1 MNERDDLPIRQA
13 FDQLTPDDAAKARMR
28 RRLTTVQDAPAPRR
42 RWALPLTAA
51 ACAAALL
58 AGILLLQWPKTPSVS
73 PSDPTSEEL
82 FELDTAKMT
91 LGQLYPSAVY
101 AGATYSST
109 GPVET
114 ADIGEKLAGV
124 TIAGFMPEYGSLDAE
139 LYAVRGISADYFIA
153 ARFPDKE
160 PENYYGMWN
169 ADYTPASLSQ
179 LIDDLNLRENLRFG
193 QIEYNYWGNN
203 RLTTIRY
210 TLPDTAV
217 IWELLLDEDAPLIED
232 STMHPY
238 DLSIGIDVDTIGY
251 RNIAIM
257 LHEDGCLSTNI
268 LAADRYFP
276 IGKDKI
282 DAFLEYVT
290 AHGEAAIQEYPFD
303 MSAPNASCIPE

>member
-1 MNERDDLPIRQA
+1 MNGDDLPIRQA

-42 RWALPLTAA
+42 HWALPLTAV

-109 GPVET
+109 GSVET

-179 LIDDLNLRENLRFG
+179 LIDDLNLRENPALRS
-193 QIEYNYWGNN
+193 N
-203 RLTTIRY
+203 R
-210 TLPDTAV
+210 V
-217 IWELLLDEDAPLIED
+217 QLLGKQPADHHPL
-232 STMHPY
+232 HPAGHRG
-238 DLSIGIDVDTIGY
+238 DLGAAA
-251 RNIAIM
+251 RRR
-257 LHEDGCLSTNI
+257 CP
-268 LAADRYFP
+268 ADR
-276 IGKDKI
+276 GQH
-282 DAFLEYVT
+282 DASL
-290 AHGEAAIQEYPFD
+290 
-303 MSAPNASCIPE
+303 

>member
-42 RWALPLTAA
+42 HWALPLTAA

-82 FELDTAKMT
+82 FELDTSKMT

-193 QIEYNYWGNN
+193 QIEYNYWENN

-217 IWELLLDEDAPLIED
+217 IWELLLDEDVPLIED
-232 STMHPY
+232 STIHPY

-282 DAFLEYVT
+282 DAFLAYVT

>member
-193 QIEYNYWGNN
+193 QIEDNYCGNN

-217 IWELLLDEDAPLIED
+217 IWELLLDEDVPLIED